1 MFKSI
6 INKIKWSN
14 HGFFVTSNITLFL
27 NGFEDEI
34 QQRDEDAYFG
44 IPSSSIAYCSFN
56 YLILAFLIYS
66 TSDLSTY

>member
-1 MFKSI
+1 M
-6 INKIKWSN
+6 
-14 HGFFVTSNITLFL
+14 
-27 NGFEDEI
+27 

-44 IPSSSIAYCSFN
+44 NSSSSIAYCYFN